1 VQSPKKNFFE
11 NAVNM
16 KSKFLMNI
24 RVISYIHKDDSDE
37 MNENG
42 WGNCRYNFIIF
53 GLIFFGV
60 NNVDQ

>member
-1 VQSPKKNFFE
+1 
-11 NAVNM
+11 
-16 KSKFLMNI
+16 
-24 RVISYIHKDDSDE
+24 

-60 NNVDQ
+60 NNVDQWSKIK